1 MFYTQTLNVTLLLHD
16 NIICGRFNKQCIV
29 YELSNVIAIDN
40 KFIYKK
46 TIFFT

>member
-1 MFYTQTLNVTLLLHD
+1 MITSSVEDLTS
-16 NIICGRFNKQCIV
+16 KIV